1 MTTETATTGA
11 SLAAAPVRREP
22 RPALRGRPL
31 GARRQRRLLAWV
43 FVAPLL
49 VVNLLV
55 ITGPGLA
62 SVFYSFTDWD
72 GLSTPRFV
80 GLANYAEML
89 RSGAVG
95 GALVHNVVWTLFFLV
110 VPMTMALVGAFL
122 LSRLRRHQA
131 FFRVLYFIPYV
142 LATVVSAA
150 VWRQIMDPDGGIGA
164 ALATLGIPFL
174 EDVNF
179 LGNPSLALGSVA
191 FVNTWQWWGFL
202 LVIFLASMQSV
213 DPALYEAVRL
223 DGAGPVR
230 EFWHITLPMIRP
242 TLVFLG
248 LMTIIWSFL
257 VFDYVYVLTQGGP
270 AGSTDVLS
278 TVLYREAFQNQR
290 HGYASA
296 VAMLLSAISAATV
309 LGYLALRRRLR
320 WDI

>member
-1 MTTETATTGA
+1 MTSGSTVPGAVLVVGPTTRTAPG
-11 SLAAAPVRREP
+11 VRP
-22 RPALRGRPL
+22 GRRL
-31 GARRQRRLLAWV
+31 GARAQRRLLAWV
-43 FVAPLL
+43 LVAPLL
-49 VVNLLV
+49 LVNLLV

-72 GLSTPRFV
+72 GLSTPAFV

-89 RSGAVG
+89 GSSAVL
-95 GALVHNVVWTLFFLV
+95 GALGHNVLWTLFFLV
-110 VPMTMALVGAFL
+110 VPMSMALVGAFL
-122 LSRLRRHQA
+122 LSRLRRGRT

-150 VWRQIMDPDGGIGA
+150 VWRQILDPESGIGVVV
-164 ALATLGIPFL
+164 PFL
-174 EDVNF
+174 RDVNF

-191 FVNTWQWWGFL
+191 FVNNWQWWGFL
-202 LVIFLASMQSV
+202 LVIFLAAMQTVEPS
-213 DPALYEAVRL
+213 LYEAARL

-230 EFWHITLPMIRP
+230 EFWHITLPSIRP
-242 TLVFLG
+242 TFIFLG
-248 LMTIIWSFL
+248 LMTVIWSFL
-257 VFDYVYVLTQGGP
+257 VFDYIYVLTQGGP

-296 VAMLLSAISAATV
+296 VAMLLAAISAVAV

-320 WDI
+320 WDV

>member
-1 MTTETATTGA
+1 MTSGA
-11 SLAAAPVRREP
+11 SAGSAAPGAVLVVGSTRQDGPGARGDRR
-22 RPALRGRPL
+22 L
-31 GARRQRRLLAWV
+31 GARAQRRLLAWI

-49 VVNLLV
+49 LVNLLV

-72 GLSTPRFV
+72 GLSTPEFV

-89 RSGAVG
+89 TSSPVL
-95 GALVHNVVWTLFFLV
+95 GALGHNVLWTLFFLV
-110 VPMTMALVGAFL
+110 VPMSMGLVGAFL
-122 LSRLRRHQA
+122 LSRLRRGQA

-150 VWRQIMDPDGGIGA
+150 VWRQILDPESGIGA
-164 ALATLGIPFL
+164 VVPLLR
-174 EDVNF
+174 DVNF

-191 FVNTWQWWGFL
+191 FVNNWQWWGFL
-202 LVIFLASMQSV
+202 LVIFLAAMRTVEPS
-213 DPALYEAVRL
+213 LYEAARL

-230 EFWHITLPMIRP
+230 EFWHITLPSIRP
-242 TLVFLG
+242 TFIFLA
-248 LMTIIWSFL
+248 LMTVIWSFL
-257 VFDYVYVLTQGGP
+257 VFDYIYVLTQGGP

-296 VAMLLSAISAATV
+296 VAMLLAAISAAAV

>member
-1 MTTETATTGA
+1 MTTGTTVPGSVLVA
-11 SLAAAPVRREP
+11 GPTRRDGGGP
-22 RPALRGRPL
+22 RGGRRM
-31 GARRQRRLLAWV
+31 GARAQRRLLAWV

-72 GLSTPRFV
+72 GLSTPAFV

-89 RSGAVG
+89 GSGAVL
-95 GALVHNVVWTLFFLV
+95 GALGHNVLWTVFFLV
-110 VPMTMALVGAFL
+110 VPMSMGLVGAFL
-122 LSRLRRHQA
+122 LSRLRRGQA

-150 VWRQIMDPDGGIGA
+150 VWRQILDPESGIVSVV
-164 ALATLGIPFL
+164 PFL
-174 EDVNF
+174 ADVNF

-191 FVNTWQWWGFL
+191 FVNNWQWWGFL
-202 LVIFLASMQSV
+202 LVIFLASMRTVEPS
-213 DPALYEAVRL
+213 LYEAARL
-223 DGAGPVR
+223 DGAGPAR
-230 EFWHITLPMIRP
+230 EFWHITLPSIRP
-242 TLVFLG
+242 TLVFLA
-248 LMTIIWSFL
+248 LMTVIWSFL
-257 VFDYVYVLTQGGP
+257 VFDYIYVLTQGGP

-296 VAMLLSAISAATV
+296 VAMLLAAISAAAV

>member
-1 MTTETATTGA
+1 VTADTTIPGGA
-11 SLAAAPVRREP
+11 LAVRPGRREG
-22 RPALRGRPL
+22 PAPSGERRL
-31 GARRQRRLLAWV
+31 GARAHRRLLAWI
-43 FVAPLL
+43 FVSPLL
-49 VVNLLV
+49 LVNALV

-72 GLSTPRFV
+72 GLSTPDFV

-89 RSGAVG
+89 GSSPVLD
-95 GALVHNVVWTLFFLV
+95 ALGHNVLWTLFFLV
-110 VPMTMALVGAFL
+110 VPMSMGLVGAFL
-122 LSRLRRHQA
+122 LSRLRRGQA
-131 FFRVLYFIPYV
+131 FFRVLYFVPYM
-142 LATVVSAA
+142 LATVVAA
-150 VWRQIMDPDGGIGA
+150 AIWRQILDPETGISA
-164 ALATLGIPFL
+164 VVPFL
-174 EDVNF
+174 RDVNF

-191 FVNTWQWWGFL
+191 FVNNWQWWGFL
-202 LVIFLASMQSV
+202 LVIFLAAMRTV
-213 DPALYEAVRL
+213 DPSLYEAARL

-230 EFWHITLPMIRP
+230 EFWHITLPAIRP
-242 TLVFLG
+242 TFIFLG
-248 LMTIIWSFL
+248 LMTVIWSFL

-296 VAMLLSAISAATV
+296 VAMLLAAISAVAV

>member
-1 MTTETATTGA
+1 MTSDTTAPGA
-11 SLAAAPVRREP
+11 VLVAGS
-22 RPALRGRPL
+22 ALRDGPGARGDRPL
-31 GARRQRRLLAWV
+31 GARAQRRLLAWL

-49 VVNLLV
+49 LVNLLV

-72 GLSTPRFV
+72 GLNPPELV

-89 RSGAVG
+89 VSSPVL
-95 GALVHNVVWTLFFLV
+95 GALGHNLLWTLFFLV
-110 VPMTMALVGAFL
+110 VPMSMGLVGAFL
-122 LSRLRRHQA
+122 LSRLRRGQA

-150 VWRQIMDPDGGIGA
+150 VWRQILDPESGISSVVP
-164 ALATLGIPFL
+164 LLG
-174 EDVNF
+174 DVNF
-179 LGNPSLALGSVA
+179 FGNPSLALGSVA
-191 FVNTWQWWGFL
+191 FVNNWQWWGFL
-202 LVIFLASMQSV
+202 LVIFLAAMRTVEPS
-213 DPALYEAVRL
+213 LYEAARL

-230 EFWHITLPMIRP
+230 EFWHITLPSIRP
-242 TLVFLG
+242 TFIFLG
-248 LMTIIWSFL
+248 LMTVIWSFL
-257 VFDYVYVLTQGGP
+257 VFDYIYVLTQGGP

-296 VAMLLSAISAATV
+296 IAMLLAAISAAAV

>member
-1 MTTETATTGA
+1 MTTGTTVPGA
-11 SLAAAPVRREP
+11 ALVVAPTRRGGAGP
-22 RPALRGRPL
+22 RGDRRL
-31 GARRQRRLLAWV
+31 GFRAQRRLLAWV

-49 VVNLLV
+49 LVNLLV

-72 GLSTPRFV
+72 GLNTPDFV

-89 RSGAVG
+89 ASSAVLS
-95 GALVHNVVWTLFFLV
+95 ALGHNVLWTLFFLV
-110 VPMTMALVGAFL
+110 VPMSMGLVGAFL
-122 LSRLRRHQA
+122 LSRLRRGQA

-150 VWRQIMDPDGGIGA
+150 VWRQILDPESGIGSVV
-164 ALATLGIPFL
+164 PFL

-191 FVNTWQWWGFL
+191 FVNNWQWWGFL
-202 LVIFLASMQSV
+202 LVIFLASMRTVEPS
-213 DPALYEAVRL
+213 LYEAARL
-223 DGAGPVR
+223 DGAGPAR
-230 EFWHITLPMIRP
+230 EFWHITLPSIRP
-242 TLVFLG
+242 TFIFLG
-248 LMTIIWSFL
+248 LMTVIWSFL
-257 VFDYVYVLTQGGP
+257 VFDYIYVLTQGGP

-296 VAMLLSAISAATV
+296 VAMLLAAISAAAV